1 MKCPNVPIQFV
12 NKWFN
17 IIHLLTQQI
26 DIGNLAVSWGYD
38 MRTTEM
44 IPGLPTRDYRREKHK
59 KENHAVSVQLHL
71 RRAKVQRSDVV

>member
-1 MKCPNVPIQFV
+1 
-12 NKWFN
+12 
-17 IIHLLTQQI
+17 
-26 DIGNLAVSWGYD
+26 

-44 IPGLPTRDYRREKHK
+44 IPGLPTRDYSREKHK